1 LNRKTGKIEWSFAT
15 GGPVYGSP
23 AVAQVPGTPPT
34 VYIGSENGILYALH
48 ARTGKDRWHRDVGG
62 PIPGTASV
70 IGNTVFSSSFKT
82 RQSVGYDVHTHK
94 RDFTLHSAG
103 YSPVV
108 SDGHRL
114 YVAGYYTFYG
124 LEEVPGT
131 K

>member
-1 LNRKTGKIEWSFAT
+1 
-15 GGPVYGSP
+15 
-23 AVAQVPGTPPT
+23 VAKVPGTPPT
-34 VYIGSENGILYALH
+34 VYIGSENGTLFALR
-48 ARTGKDRWHRDVGG
+48 ALNGKKRWSQDVGG

-82 RQSVGYDVHTHK
+82 RESVGYDVHTHK

-124 LEEVPGT
+124 LEEIPGT

>member
-1 LNRKTGKIEWSFAT
+1 MI
-15 GGPVYGSP
+15 
-23 AVAQVPGTPPT
+23 
-34 VYIGSENGILYALH
+34 
-48 ARTGKDRWHRDVGG
+48 DRRG
-62 PIPGTASV
+62 AS
-70 IGNTVFSSSFKT
+70 
-82 RQSVGYDVHTHK
+82 RVHTHK

-124 LEEVPGT
+124 LEDIPP

>member
-1 LNRKTGKIEWSFAT
+1 MRRSSLLALVGVIALVGLVVLLIVGPFA
-15 GGPVYGSP
+15 
-23 AVAQVPGTPPT
+23 
-34 VYIGSENGILYALH
+34 E
-48 ARTGKDRWHRDVGG
+48 RRD
-62 PIPGTASV
+62 
-70 IGNTVFSSSFKT
+70 SSSSDGAGTKT
-82 RQSVGYDVHTHK
+82 TRAVDPVIKREARK

-124 LEEVPGT
+124 LEELPGT

>member
-1 LNRKTGKIEWSFAT
+1 MNTIYWRLLAPALLILLVAFIAPVTWLLSRAFTQPTTGFGNFIELWDH
-15 GGPVYGSP
+15 PVY
-23 AVAQVPGTPPT
+23 
-34 VYIGSENGILYALH
+34 L
-48 ARTGKDRWHRDVGG
+48 R
-62 PIPGTASV
+62 V

-82 RQSVGYDVHTHK
+82 RESVGYDVHTHK